1 MGKKVFPLPCH
12 KRTSPVNYLVQKSKY
27 SRPIISH
34 IDKLKTWETDN
45 PPKSWVTDDF
55 DRRTDDAGVAGDRDP
70 DNGDVGINGPGGD
83 DEVTTPK
90 HQPTSSAR
98 LNDVAYV
105 VQNDEYHDVCKYRV
119 SLVV

>member
-1 MGKKVFPLPCH
+1 MSLM
-12 KRTSPVNYLVQKSKY
+12 N
-27 SRPIISH
+27 
-34 IDKLKTWETDN
+34 
-45 PPKSWVTDDF
+45 
-55 DRRTDDAGVAGDRDP
+55 RDP
-70 DNGDVGINGPGGD
+70 DNGDVGINDPGPGGD
-83 DEVTTPK
+83 GDVTTPK